1 MARADVVAE
10 MAGMVKEVLV
20 GPGDTV
26 AAGQELLIIE
36 SMKME
41 VPVESPQEG
50 TVGEVFVEEGTVIEE
65 GHVLLHLEALV

>member
-1 MARADVVAE
+1 MARTDVVAE
-10 MAGMVKEVLV
+10 MAGTVREVLV
-20 GPGDTV
+20 SPGDTV

-50 TVGEVFVEEGTVIEE
+50 TVAEVRVEVGTVVEEG
-65 GHVLLHLEALV
+65 HLLLHLEALV